1 MGNVAVS
8 IRIMPESPETDLEE
22 VKKEISKK
30 IEIKDSK
37 IEPLAFGLKA
47 LKILIVVPDKSME
60 NLEDEIKTVK
70 GISEVEI
77 ESSTLI

>member
-8 IRIMPESPETDLEE
+8 IRIMPESPDTDLEK
-22 VKKEISKK
+22 VKQEISKK

-37 IEPLAFGLKA
+37 IEPLAFGLNA